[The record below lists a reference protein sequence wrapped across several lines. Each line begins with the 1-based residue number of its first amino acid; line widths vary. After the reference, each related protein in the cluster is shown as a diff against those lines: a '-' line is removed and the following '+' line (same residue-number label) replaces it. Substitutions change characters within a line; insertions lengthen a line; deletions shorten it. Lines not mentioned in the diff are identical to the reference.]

1 MMPFSP
7 YFGYPYYRIFPSRSH
22 NSSNQKVYNQK
33 KELIPKDFSNRYNV
47 NNNFNNCNTHSNHFN
62 NDTFNNNCNFTNAKN
77 NCNNSPNNY
86 TISINDT
93 DSYDYEQFINIF
105 GFKLYFD
112 DLLILALLFFLYK
125 EEVKDESLYIALILL
140 LLT

>member
-7 YFGYPYYRIFPSRSH
+7 YFGYPYYRTPLSRSH
-22 NSSNQKVYNQK
+22 NFNNQKLYNLK
-33 KELIPKDFSNRYNV
+33 KEPIPRDCSD
-47 NNNFNNCNTHSNHFN
+47 NN
-62 NDTFNNNCNFTNAKN
+62 
-77 NCNNSPNNY
+77 
-86 TISINDT
+86 T

-105 GFKLYFD
+105 GFKLHFD

>member
-7 YFGYPYYRIFPSRSH
+7 YFGSPYYRRPQNHVHKLNGQNF
-22 NSSNQKVYNQK
+22 YNQK
-33 KELIPKDFSNRYNV
+33 KEPIPKDSSNKHYNT
-47 NNNFNNCNTHSNHFN
+47 NNNYNCKNES
-62 NDTFNNNCNFTNAKN
+62 NNNLLFNT
-77 NCNNSPNNY
+77 PN
-86 TISINDT
+86 IKT
-93 DSYDYEQFINIF
+93 DSFNSHEYEQFINIF

-125 EEVKDESLYIALILL
+125 EEIKDESLYIALILL

>member
-7 YFGYPYYRIFPSRSH
+7 YFAYPYYRTSSIRSH
-22 NSSNQKVYNQK
+22 NLNNQKLYNLK
-33 KELIPKDFSNRYNV
+33 KEPFPKDCSDHYNDNI
-47 NNNFNNCNTHSNHFN
+47 NNYNTHSNHFN
-62 NDTFNNNCNFTNAKN
+62 NDTFNNNCNFTNVKN
-77 NCNNSPNNY
+77 SCNNNSNNY
-86 TISINDT
+86 TISITDT
-93 DSYDYEQFINIF
+93 DSYNSEQFINIF
-105 GFKLYFD
+105 GFKLHFD